1 MAHALFLYLLIQ
13 LLLPTV
19 RMAPLA
25 RAFVPALLYKIL
37 MGWLMGA
44 IFTYYYG
51 GGDTLHYFSDA
62 GQLAQLAYRQPL
74 EYLRVLLGWQAPPS
88 TLVYLN
94 QPRAL
99 FFDKLVSVVAIISYH
114 NYWIASVYFSLL
126 SFGGCWKLANAL
138 SRCYPRY
145 QVAATVALLF
155 YPSVAFWSAGILKE
169 SVAVAAITF
178 MVYQTLRLDAGSS
191 SWRQTG
197 GRVLSLLVA
206 AWVLWQLKYY
216 YAGVLIASLLSVVL
230 GLQVAKRLP
239 AAVTLGAVLVSWIGG
254 GVLISFLPPLLG
266 IDRLAALLLHKHD
279 TMALLSDSSYM
290 IHFTALDG
298 SFVSFV
304 MNAPWALFSAMFR
317 PLIGEGSTFL
327 QWMAALENTVLLL
340 LAGGALA
347 QLPRYKVSP
356 RARWWVL
363 VSFLYITTLGVMLAF
378 ASPNFGSLVRYR
390 VAFLPFLVYFILIGN
405 PWLTSGR
412 LPRLPYHS
420 PTKVSRA

>member
-1 MAHALFLYLLIQ
+1 M
-13 LLLPTV
+13 
-19 RMAPLA
+19 
-25 RAFVPALLYKIL
+25 FVPALLYKIL

-44 IFTYYYG
+44 IFMYYYG
-51 GGDTLHYFSDA
+51 GGDTLHYLSDA
-62 GQLAQLAYRQPL
+62 SLLAQLAYHHPPD
-74 EYLRVLLGWQAPPS
+74 YLRVLLGWQAPPS

-99 FFDKLVSVVAIISYH
+99 FFDKLVSVVAILSYQ
-114 NYWIASVYFSLL
+114 NYWITSVYFSLL

-145 QVAATVALLF
+145 RVAAAVALLF

-169 SVAVAAITF
+169 SVAVAAIAF
-178 MVYQTLRLDAGSS
+178 MVYQTQRLTAGGN
-191 SWRQTG
+191 SWSRTG
-197 GRVLSLLVA
+197 GRVLSFLVA

-239 AAVTLGAVLVSWIGG
+239 AVATLGAVLMSWIGAG
-254 GVLISFLPPLLG
+254 ALLSLLHPLLS

-279 TMALLSDSSYM
+279 TMVLLSDPSFM
-290 IHFTALDG
+290 IHFSSLDG
-298 SFVSFV
+298 TFASFA

-317 PLIGEGSTFL
+317 PLFGEGSTFL

-340 LAGGALA
+340 LAGGAVA
-347 QLPRYKVSP
+347 HLPRCKVSP

-363 VSFLYITTLGVMLAF
+363 VSVLYIATLGVMLAF

-412 LPRLPYHS
+412 LPRLFFRP
-420 PTKVSRA
+420 PTKVNRA